1 YGWRANGGRG
11 GNGGEGHDRGL
22 AVIAAPAGKQTDFV
36 AQGLFEVDDVAV
48 FNAAPA
54 RLRDIKLKGRIV
66 QRLAVAAGKGAV
78 EPCDGS
84 QFSWLGEQRIA
95 GFQFEH
101 IGAALEHPG
110 VEAVGVGDSLQDR
123 KS

>member
-1 YGWRANGGRG
+1 
-11 GNGGEGHDRGL
+11 
-22 AVIAAPAGKQTDFV
+22 
-36 AQGLFEVDDVAV
+36 DVAV

-66 QRLAVAAGKGAV
+66 QRLAVASGKGAV

-110 VEAVGVGDSLQDR
+110 VEAVGVGDSLEQEIAAAKRPLLLIELGCRAVGQAD
-123 KS
+123 